1 MVKLYVSKGNLE
13 ILVPE
18 GLTTNAINA
27 YEVEFS
33 FAEDWDG
40 FSRNAIFYQTQRGKR
55 YSVLLT
61 DNKAIIPAEI
71 LQVNLPVYVGMVGEK
86 DDVKKT
92 TKFVKLEIDEGADSK
107 STSSF
112 VQTVDEK
119 IAFIRLNHGVFEYS
133 TDGNTWAQ
141 IKAEAS
147 EKTHFFIDNKKVP
160 EESYGIAL
168 ETDET
173 LDFNTTD
180 KKLGLSPEYKAET
193 SAKDQAVTAEL
204 EILHSTDESI
214 QTILDGLSEKT
225 DDLEIQVVAAADGIK
240 KVTTN
245 AKHANDKADKNT
257 ALIEKLDNEKFNKN
271 GGAIDG
277 NVSISGD
284 LTVKGTTTTEHASQ
298 LFVDKPIIAVNGK
311 KVNLQTVLAGL
322 AINKDENATY
332 GLVYDATTDTVRF
345 GIGTLDENED
355 FRFNDGEG
363 MPLAIRADSADFT
376 DLHLVRWDATK
387 KAFVDAGVTV
397 ADIQADM
404 QADFAQKIEERL
416 NDKQVNRMELVEN
429 ISGEHRDG
437 VGITVQGNGEIQFAD
452 GTTDTFAGEIDI
464 PLFADKEDIALEN
477 KDEQVVIK
485 GVEYI
490 EITDGNG
497 TLSDEAYTRLTAKKG
512 NAIIFKNEIYRLVY
526 NASTEKSWVYSAVGG
541 STDVQ
546 YIRLLTI
553 NTSTKKI
560 TFTEKEIGAD
570 GVETM
575 QKGTGLNAEVFNGLA
590 PENASGESS
599 HAEGVNSKAQGK
611 GAHAEGADTYADAKY
626 SHAEGVGTIATGYN
640 QGVSAEGTYND
651 TAPYSNTDFA
661 IKTVGNGYWDDSAQK
676 LYRSNA
682 LVVRNSGLIEGG
694 ITAETF
700 TTKIKNNAVNE
711 KVLTPYGWV
720 KNQINEVN
728 TDINKRATKDE
739 LASTQSALETEIST
753 AKTDLATEIA
763 KCTTKAELAN
773 TLANY
778 VKDSELASILK
789 AYVKAG
795 DGEEV
800 VTMTDHQY
808 NSIEIKKNSFYI
820 IQCYDSKGNLAK
832 LTLIKRDSS
841 SISTDF
847 AAIITGGTF
856 EEDRYAQLVLYQKTA
871 LTGYVGSTN
880 EVVRVD
886 PSSGNYLKFWK
897 ITGETIGG
905 VISGGGGTYV
915 EANPNDTATQD
926 LETLKVGATTYNI
939 PTGGGTI
946 VVANPTTDATDD
958 LEKITIGNKTYFVGT
973 GGSGS
978 GMTTLYRHDVY
989 VTATLK
995 NSNLPVYG
1003 MRIYRTLYN
1012 ASKYSIDT
1020 LSGVF
1025 PYGQDFAVQGFLTDE
1040 IAGIFDNN
1048 ADFRIGPRIYYVS
1061 CGATHQKIYFTEQD
1075 ITYDKD
1081 KQIVTKIEASGYFY
1095 LNSYYSPNFDMEGVV
1110 IYDKITAIPLN
1121 VSSAD
1126 LAQTLELL
1134 NENTT
1139 TDSGVI
1145 TTAENVKPFDEK
1157 NNLAWQMLMAKAEK
1171 FREANRLLGE
1181 SELSNKSDDQTQK
1194 RAVVNKTDSDLAH
1207 QILLAK
1213 LASYKNA
1220 ETVDEPTVVTSEENT
1235 VVVAENTAVDEY
1247 EVLVDGE
1254 SIGTVE
1260 SDKGE

>member
-160 EESYGIAL
+160 EESSGIAL

-173 LDFNTTD
+173 LDFSTTD

-225 DDLEIQVVAAADGIK
+225 DDLEIQVVAVADGIK

-257 ALIEKLDNEKFNKN
+257 ALIEKLDNEKFDKN
-271 GGAIDG
+271 GGAING

-397 ADIQADM
+397 ADIQAD
-404 QADFAQKIEERL
+404 FAQKIEERL
-416 NDKQVNRMELVEN
+416 NDKQVNRMELVES

-497 TLSDEAYTRLTAKKG
+497 ILSDEAYTRLTAKKG

-526 NASTEKSWVYSAVGG
+526 NASTEKSWVYSTVGG

-611 GAHAEGADTYADAKY
+611 GAHAEGADTYASAKY

-661 IKTVGNGYWDDSAQK
+661 IKTVGNGYWDDRAQK
-676 LYRSNA
+676 PYRSNA

-694 ITAETF
+694 ITAEDF

-728 TDINKRATKDE
+728 ADINERTTKAE

-753 AKTDLATEIA
+753 AKTDLAAEIA
-763 KCTTKAELAN
+763 KCTTKTELAN

-789 AYVKAG
+789 AYVKTG

-820 IQCYDSKGNLAK
+820 IQCYDSNGNLAK

-856 EEDRYAQLVLYQKTA
+856 EEDRYAQLALYQKTA
-871 LTGYVGSTN
+871 LAGYVGSTN

-905 VISGGGGTYV
+905 TLSGGGGTYV

-939 PTGGGTI
+939 PTGGGTT

-973 GGSGS
+973 GGSLEDAYAIYYIHHIHYECSLLNWETKADTGMRLNLWLDMVSTAPSAFSQIDEVLWGLSDYATVNGFITDNHVGES
-978 GMTTLYRHDVY
+978 GQKILGRVFRLCYVDDSRQDSCNIYYTAQNVTFDKDEQT
-989 VTATLK
+989 VTAIEAIGGLTIADD
-995 NSNLPVYG
+995 G
-1003 MRIYRTLYN
+1003 G
-1012 ASKYSIDT
+1012 AS
-1020 LSGVF
+1020 LF
-1025 PYGQDFAVQGFLTDE
+1025 PNYDWIGFLDDE
-1040 IAGIFDNN
+1040 VCTYRCPIIS
-1048 ADFRIGPRIYYVS
+1048 VS
-1061 CGATHQKIYFTEQD
+1061 ATQEMQLD
-1075 ITYDKD
+1075 
-1081 KQIVTKIEASGYFY
+1081 E
-1095 LNSYYSPNFDMEGVV
+1095 
-1110 IYDKITAIPLN
+1110 
-1121 VSSAD
+1121 SA
-1126 LAQTLELL
+1126 
-1134 NENTT
+1134 
-1139 TDSGVI
+1139 
-1145 TTAENVKPFDEK
+1145 
-1157 NNLAWQMLMAKAEK
+1157 M
-1171 FREANRLLGE
+1171 
-1181 SELSNKSDDQTQK
+1181 SNKIDNQTQK

-1254 SIGTVE
+1254 SIGAVE
-1260 SDKGE
+1260 SKKGE